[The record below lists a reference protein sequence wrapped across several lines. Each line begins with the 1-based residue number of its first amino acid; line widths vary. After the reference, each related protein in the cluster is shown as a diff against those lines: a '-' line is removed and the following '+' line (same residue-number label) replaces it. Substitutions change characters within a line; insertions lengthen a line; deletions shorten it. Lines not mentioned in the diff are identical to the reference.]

1 MGCPRSRFP
10 AKFSGF
16 CALYAP
22 FRVERRTRGPVRH
35 YVQEI
40 RGVSLLRPGAPV
52 IFPRIIQEVLTQTF
66 FVLGNFQPSLR
77 DFSIS
82 SRKPRTCVLG
92 FFSRPYG
99 FACLLSDVNY
109 MANVDTAIDYVLG
122 WEDATLSGVITSA
135 PDGKRTRFG
144 IDEHWHPEL
153 TNCLYY
159 SSMGQVA
166 ALQIA
171 RGIYDI
177 SYCQPLC
184 IAEIVNQEIANKL
197 LSLGVN
203 VGVVNA
209 ARMLQDAVT
218 VVGDG
223 RIGPL
228 TLHALDL
235 ADPEKV
241 LADLRQEA
249 ESYYEALVK
258 ANPDLAV
265 YRAGWLRRATA

>member
-1 MGCPRSRFP
+1 M
-10 AKFSGF
+10 AD
-16 CALYAP
+16 
-22 FRVERRTRGPVRH
+22 
-35 YVQEI
+35 I
-40 RGVSLLRPGAPV
+40 
-52 IFPRIIQEVLTQTF
+52 EV
-66 FVLGNFQPSLR
+66 
-77 DFSIS
+77 
-82 SRKPRTCVLG
+82 
-92 FFSRPYG
+92 
-99 FACLLSDVNY
+99 
-109 MANVDTAIDYVLG
+109 AIDYVLG
-122 WEDATLSGVITSA
+122 WEDASLSGTITSA

-153 TNCLYY
+153 TNCLYF
-159 SSMGQVA
+159 SSMGKVA

-171 RGIYDI
+171 RGIYVT

-184 IAEIVNQEIANKL
+184 IAEIVNQEIANKV

-203 VGVVNA
+203 AGVVNA

-241 LADLRQEA
+241 LEDLRDEA
-249 ESYYEALVK
+249 ESYYDALVDK
-258 ANPDLAV
+258 NPGLAV
-265 YRAGWLRRATA
+265 YRAGWLRRASA

>member
-1 MGCPRSRFP
+1 
-10 AKFSGF
+10 
-16 CALYAP
+16 
-22 FRVERRTRGPVRH
+22 
-35 YVQEI
+35 
-40 RGVSLLRPGAPV
+40 
-52 IFPRIIQEVLTQTF
+52 
-66 FVLGNFQPSLR
+66 
-77 DFSIS
+77 
-82 SRKPRTCVLG
+82 
-92 FFSRPYG
+92 
-99 FACLLSDVNY
+99 
-109 MANVDTAIDYVLG
+109 MADLDTAIDYVLE
-122 WEDATLSGVITSA
+122 WEDATLSGAITTA

-184 IAEIVNQEIANKL
+184 IAEIANQEIANKL

-209 ARMLQDAVT
+209 ARMLQDAVK
-218 VVGDG
+218 VAGDG

-235 ADPEKV
+235 SDPEKV
-241 LADLRQEA
+241 LADLRLEA
-249 ESYYEALVK
+249 ESYYDELVQ
-258 ANPDLAV
+258 AHPDLTV
-265 YRAGWLRRATA
+265 YRAGWLRRAAA

>member
-1 MGCPRSRFP
+1 
-10 AKFSGF
+10 
-16 CALYAP
+16 
-22 FRVERRTRGPVRH
+22 
-35 YVQEI
+35 
-40 RGVSLLRPGAPV
+40 
-52 IFPRIIQEVLTQTF
+52 
-66 FVLGNFQPSLR
+66 
-77 DFSIS
+77 
-82 SRKPRTCVLG
+82 
-92 FFSRPYG
+92 
-99 FACLLSDVNY
+99 
-109 MANVDTAIDYVLG
+109 MANQDVAIDYVLG
-122 WEDATLSGVITSA
+122 WEDSTLSGVITTTA
-135 PDGKRTRFG
+135 DGKRTRFG

-159 SSMGQVA
+159 SSMGQMA

-171 RGIYDI
+171 RGIYEV

-184 IAEIVNQEIANKL
+184 IAEIADQEIANKL

-235 ADPEKV
+235 AEPEKV

-249 ESYYEALVK
+249 ENHYDALVK
-258 ANPDLAV
+258 ANPDLIV
-265 YRAGWLRRATA
+265 YRAGWLRRAAA

>member
-1 MGCPRSRFP
+1 
-10 AKFSGF
+10 
-16 CALYAP
+16 
-22 FRVERRTRGPVRH
+22 
-35 YVQEI
+35 
-40 RGVSLLRPGAPV
+40 
-52 IFPRIIQEVLTQTF
+52 
-66 FVLGNFQPSLR
+66 
-77 DFSIS
+77 
-82 SRKPRTCVLG
+82 
-92 FFSRPYG
+92 
-99 FACLLSDVNY
+99 
-109 MANVDTAIDYVLG
+109 MANVDAAIDYVLG
-122 WEDATLSGVITSA
+122 WEDATLSGEITTT

-159 SSMGQVA
+159 GSMGQVA

-171 RGIYDI
+171 RGIYDM

-184 IAEIVNQEIANKL
+184 IAEIADQEIANKL

-249 ESYYEALVK
+249 ENYYDALVK
-258 ANPDLAV
+258 ANPTLAV
-265 YRAGWLRRATA
+265 YRAGWLRRAAA

>member
-1 MGCPRSRFP
+1 
-10 AKFSGF
+10 
-16 CALYAP
+16 
-22 FRVERRTRGPVRH
+22 
-35 YVQEI
+35 
-40 RGVSLLRPGAPV
+40 
-52 IFPRIIQEVLTQTF
+52 
-66 FVLGNFQPSLR
+66 
-77 DFSIS
+77 
-82 SRKPRTCVLG
+82 
-92 FFSRPYG
+92 
-99 FACLLSDVNY
+99 
-109 MANVDTAIDYVLG
+109 MANVDAAIDYVLG
-122 WEDATLSGVITSA
+122 WEDATLSGAITVTA
-135 PDGKRTRFG
+135 DGKRTRFG

-171 RGIYDI
+171 RGI
-177 SYCQPLC
+177 CQPLC
-184 IAEIVNQEIANKL
+184 IAEIADQEIANKL

-209 ARMLQDAVT
+209 AKMLQDAVT

-249 ESYYEALVK
+249 ENYYEALVT
-258 ANPDLAV
+258 ANPNLIV
-265 YRAGWLRRATA
+265 YRAGWLRRAAA

>member
-1 MGCPRSRFP
+1 
-10 AKFSGF
+10 
-16 CALYAP
+16 
-22 FRVERRTRGPVRH
+22 
-35 YVQEI
+35 
-40 RGVSLLRPGAPV
+40 
-52 IFPRIIQEVLTQTF
+52 
-66 FVLGNFQPSLR
+66 
-77 DFSIS
+77 
-82 SRKPRTCVLG
+82 
-92 FFSRPYG
+92 
-99 FACLLSDVNY
+99 
-109 MANVDTAIDYVLG
+109 MANVDAAIDYVLG
-122 WEDATLSGVITSA
+122 WEDATLSGAITTT

-184 IAEIVNQEIANKL
+184 IAEIENQEIANKL

-235 ADPEKV
+235 AEPEKV
-241 LADLRQEA
+241 LADLRAEA
-249 ESYYEALVK
+249 ESYYDALVK
-258 ANPDLAV
+258 ANPNLAV
-265 YRAGWLRRATA
+265 YRAGWLRRAAA

>member
-1 MGCPRSRFP
+1 VVSRGVKRINRSRTTDLDLLVVAEKAVVGFRP
-10 AKFSGF
+10 SFSSHVRFG
-16 CALYAP
+16 
-22 FRVERRTRGPVRH
+22 ER
-35 YVQEI
+35 
-40 RGVSLLRPGAPV
+40 GAPV
-52 IFPRIIQEVLTQTF
+52 D
-66 FVLGNFQPSLR
+66 SLR
-77 DFSIS
+77 RGCDTDS
-82 SRKPRTCVLG
+82 SGTTFQEMQVQ
-92 FFSRPYG
+92 
-99 FACLLSDVNY
+99 
-109 MANVDTAIDYVLG
+109 MADLNAAIDYVLG
-122 WEDATLSGVITSA
+122 WEDATLSGAITTA

-153 TNCLYY
+153 TNCLFY

-171 RGIYDI
+171 RGIYDL

-184 IAEIVNQEIANKL
+184 IAEIANQDIANKL

-235 ADPEKV
+235 SDPEKV
-241 LADLRQEA
+241 LADLRTEA
-249 ESYYEALVK
+249 ENYYDELVK
-258 ANPDLAV
+258 ANPSLEV
-265 YRAGWLRRATA
+265 YRAGWLRRAAA

>member
-1 MGCPRSRFP
+1 
-10 AKFSGF
+10 
-16 CALYAP
+16 
-22 FRVERRTRGPVRH
+22 
-35 YVQEI
+35 
-40 RGVSLLRPGAPV
+40 
-52 IFPRIIQEVLTQTF
+52 
-66 FVLGNFQPSLR
+66 
-77 DFSIS
+77 
-82 SRKPRTCVLG
+82 
-92 FFSRPYG
+92 
-99 FACLLSDVNY
+99 
-109 MANVDTAIDYVLG
+109 MANVNAAIDYVLG
-122 WEDATLSGVITSA
+122 WEDATLSGAITTA

-153 TNCLYY
+153 SNCLFY

-171 RGIYDI
+171 RGIYDA

-184 IAEIVNQEIANKL
+184 IAEIADQEIANKL

-218 VVGDG
+218 VAGDG

-235 ADPEKV
+235 ADPQKV
-241 LADLRQEA
+241 LADMREEA
-249 ESYYEALVK
+249 ERYYDALVAK
-258 ANPDLAV
+258 DPKLAV
-265 YRAGWLRRATA
+265 YRAGW

>member
-1 MGCPRSRFP
+1 
-10 AKFSGF
+10 
-16 CALYAP
+16 
-22 FRVERRTRGPVRH
+22 
-35 YVQEI
+35 
-40 RGVSLLRPGAPV
+40 
-52 IFPRIIQEVLTQTF
+52 
-66 FVLGNFQPSLR
+66 
-77 DFSIS
+77 
-82 SRKPRTCVLG
+82 
-92 FFSRPYG
+92 
-99 FACLLSDVNY
+99 
-109 MANVDTAIDYVLG
+109 MANVSAAVDYVLG
-122 WEDATLSGVITSA
+122 WEDVNLSGVITTT

-159 SSMGQVA
+159 SSMGSVA

-171 RGIYDI
+171 RSIYDLN
-177 SYCQPLC
+177 YCQPLC
-184 IAEIVNQEIANKL
+184 IAEIDNQEIANKL

-203 VGVVNA
+203 AGVVNA

-241 LADLRQEA
+241 IEALRAEA
-249 ESYYEALVK
+249 ESYYDALIAK
-258 ANPDLAV
+258 SPNLAV
-265 YRAGWLRRATA
+265 YRAGWLRRAEA